1 MQSIGRGV
9 RVTKVCELWK
19 CQVTESFEDQNQ
31 NLVLGEAHEL
41 DEYICNMDVMWWT
54 CLV

>member
-41 DEYICNMDVMWWT
+41 DECIYVIWM
-54 CLV
+54 

>member
-19 CQVTESFEDQNQ
+19 CQVTESFESQ
-31 NLVLGEAHEL
+31 NLVLGEANEL